1 MFRIQHRRRREE
13 KTDSS
18 KRLAQLKSGE
28 TRAVIRRSLYG
39 VTVQFIRYKREG
51 DQVVCVAG
59 SSDLRK
65 LGWKAP
71 IGNLPAAYLIGMIAG
86 AKAKK
91 AGVSSAIADLGLYRS
106 TKGSRLYA
114 TLKGIVDAGINVP
127 HSKEIFPSDDR
138 IRGRHIAEYASAAGN
153 KVMFSKYNAS
163 GVKPEDIAKH
173 FEETRAKIK

>member
-13 KTDSS
+13 RTDFGQ
-18 KRLAQLKSGE
+18 RLAQLKSGE
-28 TRAVIRRSLYG
+28 ARVVIRRSLYG
-39 VTVQFIRYKREG
+39 VNVQFIKYKKEG

-59 SSDLRK
+59 SSDLKK

-91 AGVSSAIADLGLYRS
+91 AGVSSAIADMGLYRS

-114 TLKGIVDAGINVP
+114 TLKGVIDAGVNVP
-127 HSKEIFPSDDR
+127 HSKEIFPSDER
-138 IRGRHIAEYASAAGN
+138 IKGKHIADYASAAD
-153 KVMFSKYNAS
+153 KAMFSKYSAA
-163 GVKPEDIAKH
+163 GVKPQDIAKH
-173 FEETRAKIK
+173 FEEVKMKIK